1 MNPHDLRYK
10 KAEVVIVDTF
20 IEYIKSTEF
29 EKVTVKEI
37 IERAQI
43 NRSTFYAHYSDK
55 YELLD
60 RIENDLLKNL
70 VEVINQV
77 PIDQAIKDESSM
89 EGAMLSYAK
98 SITDFLHSNGKQFTL
113 LLGDNG
119 RSEFTV
125 KFNRLIQE
133 TWVKKNLTERL
144 TIPSNYA
151 YAVFSGLITNLITEW
166 VKSGFKE
173 SDEEFIQ
180 IAMQVTRD
188 MPSKL
193 FKKQEMDITGKM

>member
-1 MNPHDLRYK
+1 MNVHDLRYK
-10 KAEVVIVDTF
+10 KAEAAIVDTF
-20 IEYIKSTEF
+20 LECMESTEF
-29 EKVTVKEI
+29 TKITVKEI

-60 RIENDLLKNL
+60 RIENNVLKSL
-70 VEVINQV
+70 DEVINQV
-77 PIDQAIKDESSM
+77 PIEQAINDESSM
-89 EGAMLSYAK
+89 EGAMLIYVK

-113 LLGDNG
+113 LLGNNG
-119 RSEFTV
+119 RSEFTL

-133 TWVKKNLTERL
+133 TWAKKDLTKRL

-151 YAVFSGLITNLITEW
+151 YAVVAGLITNLIIEW
-166 VKSGFKE
+166 VKSGFKK

-193 FKKQEMDITGKM
+193 FKKGDMDITSKM